1 MEEQKIT
8 STLIIN
14 DTVYTTKLTN
24 KYKLRKPYVAPDPKK
39 ILAFIPGIIQ
49 NIAVKKGQQVKEGD
63 QLLILEAMKMKN
75 TLTAPINGKIKE
87 IKVKCGDMVLK
98 NQLLIELE

>member
-8 STLIIN
+8 TSLIID
-14 DTVYTTKLTN
+14 DTVYATKLTN
-24 KYKLRKPYVAPDPKK
+24 KYKMRKQYVAPDPKK
-39 ILAFIPGIIQ
+39 INAFIPGLIR
-49 NIAVKKGQQVKEGD
+49 NILVKKGQQVNEGD

-75 TLTAPINGKIKE
+75 TLITPIKGTIKE
-87 IKVKCGDMVLK
+87 IKVECGDMVLK